1 MYIKCFLGYLKRSNS
16 SASQSGP
23 ANVVHAVMQRG
34 LQIPGRLDH
43 QQDDVHLRA
52 GVDIQN
58 RKSGMICVISRIKM
72 HVRVT
77 VEDLLSGKI
86 QRETD
91 LNWWES
97 SPGEWAVP
105 VRTILV
111 SLLNSHTFG
120 SEKTQFPYISG

>member
-1 MYIKCFLGYLKRSNS
+1 M
-16 SASQSGP
+16 
-23 ANVVHAVMQRG
+23 
-34 LQIPGRLDH
+34 
-43 QQDDVHLRA
+43 HLRA
-52 GVDIQN
+52 GVDLQN
-58 RKSGMICVISRIKM
+58 RKSGMICVISRIKT

-77 VEDLLSGKI
+77 VVDLSSGKI

-91 LNWWES
+91 MNWLEL

-120 SEKTQFPYISG
+120 SKRTQFPYISG